1 MRIPPADRKKNK
13 TNNDESEFLSGLAYR
28 MRLARAARGMTR
40 RILSR
45 DSGVSER
52 YLAQLE
58 AGKGNVSVL
67 VLLRIAGAMA
77 MPVDLLLRDGDIVS
91 SERSEALEMLR
102 DLDESAFRDASL
114 WLLEKSLERRTD
126 RRARR
131 IGLIG
136 LRGAGKSELGKI
148 LAEKLDIPFI
158 ELNQLIEIEYGGSLD
173 DLFSLAGQPAYRRY
187 ESRCLDRALFENA
200 NAVIATGGGIVANQR
215 AFASLLERTHTV
227 WIQASPEE
235 HMARVLAQGDLRPM
249 ADNREAMRDLRQI
262 LAAREQE
269 YGRAEAQLDTS
280 GCSVAQSAGELVKL
294 VKGLLNNS
302 SAVKK

>member
-1 MRIPPADRKKNK
+1 MKIPPANINNQITNK
-13 TNNDESEFLSGLAYR
+13 DETEFLSGLAYR
-28 MRLARAARGMTR
+28 MRLARATRGMTR

-77 MPVDLLLRDGDIVS
+77 MPVDLLLRDGDIVY
-91 SERSEALEMLR
+91 SERSEAEEILR
-102 DLDESAFRDASL
+102 HLDENAFREASV
-114 WLLEKSLERRTD
+114 WLSAKFSERRPD
-126 RRARR
+126 QRAHR

-136 LRGAGKSELGKI
+136 LRGAGKSALGKI

-158 ELNQLIEIEYGGSLD
+158 ELNQLIEAEYGGSLD

-187 ESRCLDRALFENA
+187 ESRCLDRTLSENA
-200 NAVIATGGGIVANQR
+200 NAVIATGGGIVANDI
-215 AFASLLERTHTV
+215 AFAALLERTHTV

-235 HMARVLAQGDLRPM
+235 HMARVVSQGDLRPM

-262 LAAREQE
+262 LAARERE

-280 GCSVAQSAGELVKL
+280 GCRVAQSAWELVNL
-294 VKGLLNNS
+294 AKGLLNNS
-302 SAVKK
+302 SAVIK

>member
-1 MRIPPADRKKNK
+1 MKIPPANINNQITNK
-13 TNNDESEFLSGLAYR
+13 DEKEFLSGLAYR
-28 MRLARAARGMTR
+28 MRLARATRGMTR

-77 MPVDLLLRDGDIVS
+77 MPVDLLLRDGDIVY
-91 SERSEALEMLR
+91 SERSEAEEILR
-102 DLDESAFRDASL
+102 HLDENAFREASV
-114 WLLEKSLERRTD
+114 WLSAKFSERRPD
-126 RRARR
+126 QRAHR

-136 LRGAGKSELGKI
+136 LRGAGKSALGKI
-148 LAEKLDIPFI
+148 LANKLDLPFI
-158 ELNQLIEIEYGGSLD
+158 ELNQLIEAEYGSSLD

-187 ESRCLDRALFENA
+187 ESRCLDRTLSENA
-200 NAVIATGGGIVANQR
+200 NAVIATGGGIVANDI
-215 AFASLLERTHTV
+215 AFAALLERTHTV

-235 HMARVLAQGDLRPM
+235 HMARVVSQGDLRPM

-262 LAAREQE
+262 LAARERE

-280 GCSVAQSAGELVKL
+280 GCRVAQSAWELVNL
-294 VKGLLNNS
+294 AKGLLNNS
-302 SAVKK
+302 SAVIK